1 MSSKKSKKEKSKIK
15 EAQYKL
21 NEQNEEIAKIFS
33 KKSDDEI
40 MNGIIRLTDKI
51 CINTYFM
58 YFMMYH
64 KKSELF
70 NINGDDNDYKK
81 SYIYK
86 AIQHKNYLLVLL
98 LVYFGAKITYNFTYF
113 KDSLL
118 YDCMKNNTKS
128 EIQLNAITSL
138 LLNFVQFEYKTDHY
152 NKLTPYTLSLQE
164 RYDNKLCK
172 YSYNREHK
180 TINTNYLIL
189 RYIQDVINDS
199 VLHSYSFI
207 LRDEFNKIKIKVL
220 TKIRGLNQ
228 KNAQFLIDNI
238 KYIYADKS
246 NDDIINKQKAVYK
259 IFNELNKY
267 HFTMN

>member
-1 MSSKKSKKEKSKIK
+1 MSSKKSKKEKSRIK
-15 EAQYKL
+15 DIQNKL

-33 KKSDDEI
+33 NKSDDEI
-40 MNGIIRLTDKI
+40 INGITHLTDKI

-70 NINGDDNDYKK
+70 NINGDNYDYKK

-86 AIQHKNYLLVLL
+86 AIQNKNYLLVLL
-98 LVYFGAKITYNFTYF
+98 LVYFGAKINYTFTYF

-118 YDCMKNNTKS
+118 YDCMKNNIKS

-138 LLNFVQFEYKTDHY
+138 LLNLVQFEYKTDKYH
-152 NKLTPYTLSLQE
+152 NLTPYTFSLQE
-164 RYDNKLCK
+164 HYEPKLCQ
-172 YSYNREHK
+172 YIYNREHK
-180 TINTNYLIL
+180 INNPNYLISH
-189 RYIQDVINDS
+189 YIQNVINEN
-199 VLHSYSFI
+199 VLYSYGSI
-207 LRDEFNKIKIKVL
+207 LIYEFNKIKIKVL

-228 KNAQFLIDNI
+228 KNAQFLIDNV
-238 KYIYADKS
+238 KYLYSDKTT
-246 NDDIINKQKAVYK
+246 NDIINKQNAVYK